1 MKYWWLALLVFIFGL
16 WPLGVARADVAT
28 STTFNLHSVI
38 GTGGGRG
45 TSTSFSQKW
54 VIGQPAQGI
63 SSSTTFVLK
72 AGFLY
77 FGPAVTT
84 TPATSVTPGGGTP
97 GVTLGGGGGSV
108 ATGTRVR
115 PPRVI
120 RCDDLALERVDLSGD
135 CKVDLVDLSILLFYY
150 GETGPTITSYD
161 FNENRRVDFP
171 DISIMMFYWT
181 G

>member
-1 MKYWWLALLVFIFGL
+1 MITLGL
-16 WPLGVARADVAT
+16 WPFGLVWADVAT
-28 STTFNLHSVI
+28 STTFNLHSVM
-38 GTGGGRG
+38 GTGGGLG

-63 SSSTTFVLK
+63 SSSTIFVLK

-77 FGPAVTT
+77 FGAAVTT

-97 GVTLGGGGGSV
+97 SGGVTVSGGGGPA

-135 CKVDLVDLSILLFYY
+135 CKIDLVDLSILLFYY
-150 GETGPTITSYD
+150 DERGRAIASYD
-161 FNENRRVDFP
+161 FNENNQVDFP